1 MWVRV
6 SERERGR
13 QTRVRRPFIKAPGG
27 EKSRSGGHSEE
38 EEEGTTARGL
48 LKGLRAGYDRTRETK
63 LRDES
68 GFESGAQNIVRVNQQ
83 RW

>member
-6 SERERGR
+6 SERERQR
-13 QTRVRRPFIKAPGG
+13 QADTCVRRPFIKAPGG

-48 LKGLRAGYDRTRETK
+48 LKGL
-63 LRDES
+63 
-68 GFESGAQNIVRVNQQ
+68 
-83 RW
+83 